1 MRPWRS
7 GSLRTRLAWRMVV
20 MQALVL
26 MAFTGVAAVP
36 IYQFLSED
44 QRFDDDIVDDIAASI
59 HRTRTGSLELLVD
72 DDLREQVAAYPRL
85 WFYAVDAEGRFVE
98 MGDVP
103 EATMFMPSVLAR
115 MTSANIAGETGEETV
130 AIVRRLDTDL
140 GRLWI
145 ITGGGPEIGFDA
157 VFGNP
162 FFVGLLILL
171 TVVTFLAI
179 PPIVRRQLRGV
190 DDVAAEADKI
200 DVDRRG
206 TRLSSAHVPDELHS
220 LVRAVNSALQR
231 LDDGIERRQR
241 FLADAAHELR
251 TPVAILQT
259 RIELLP
265 EGEQRSR
272 LMLDVA
278 RLANLANQL
287 LDLQRLDADLADLEL
302 VNLVDLV
309 AQVTADMAPLAIAMG
324 DDISFD
330 AEVDSVTV
338 AADPASLSRAIVN
351 LLHNAIIHGG
361 RKIAI
366 RVGVGRDGSIRVAD
380 SGPGVAK
387 EHRQAIFEPFNR
399 IVPLDQGAGLGLS
412 LVRDI
417 VERHSGHITVGDA
430 PGGGALFEIRLPLA
444 ATTSQ
449 PPASPPTRMA
459 DRPGPGAPARQ
470 DRSIVSEH
478 RR

>member
-7 GSLRTRLAWRMVV
+7 GSLRTKLAWQMVV

-44 QRFDDDIVDDIAASI
+44 QRFDDDIVDDIADSI
-59 HRTRTGSLELLVD
+59 QRTATGSLELVVGEDL
-72 DDLREQVAAYPRL
+72 LREAADYPGL
-85 WFYAVDAEGRFVE
+85 WFYAVDAEGRSVQ

-103 EATMFMPSVLAR
+103 ALVMPMPPALAR
-115 MTSANIAGETGEETV
+115 MTTANISGQTGEETV
-130 AIVRRLDTDL
+130 AIVRRLDTDI

-145 ITGGGPEIGFDA
+145 ITGGGPEIGFES

-162 FFVGLLILL
+162 FFGGLLALL
-171 TVVTFLAI
+171 TVVSLLVI
-179 PPIVRRQLRGV
+179 PPIVTRQLRGV
-190 DDVAAEADKI
+190 DEVAAEADKI
-200 DVDRRG
+200 NVDMPG
-206 TRLSSAHVPDELHS
+206 VRLSSARVPDELHS
-220 LVRAVNSALQR
+220 LVRAVNAALQR

-265 EGEQRSR
+265 DDHQRSR
-272 LMLDVA
+272 LLLDVA

-287 LDLQRLDADLADLEL
+287 LDLQRLDADQTVFKP

-309 AQVTADMAPLAIAMG
+309 AQVTADMAPLAIAAG
-324 DDISFD
+324 DEISFD

-351 LLHNAIIHGG
+351 LIQNAVMHGG
-361 RKIAI
+361 QKSAI
-366 RVGVGRDGSIRVAD
+366 RVAVGRDGSVRVAD
-380 SGPGVAK
+380 SGPGVAE

-417 VERHSGHITVGDA
+417 VERHNGHITVGDA
-430 PGGGALFEIRLPLA
+430 PGGGALFEIRLPLM
-444 ATTSQ
+444 T
-449 PPASPPTRMA
+449 
-459 DRPGPGAPARQ
+459 
-470 DRSIVSEH
+470 
-478 RR
+478 

>member
-44 QRFDDDIVDDIAASI
+44 QRFDDDIVDDIADSI
-59 HRTRTGSLELLVD
+59 HRTRTGGLELLAD
-72 DDLREQVAAYPRL
+72 DDLLPETAAHPGL
-85 WFYAVDAEGRFVE
+85 WFYAVDAQGRSLQ
-98 MGDVP
+98 MGHVP
-103 EATMFMPSVLAR
+103 DAVMPMPPALAR
-115 MTSANIAGETGEETV
+115 MTSANIAGESGEETI
-130 AIVRRLDTDL
+130 AIVRRVDADV

-171 TVVTFLAI
+171 TVVTLFAI

-190 DDVAAEADKI
+190 DEVAAEADRI

-206 TRLSSAHVPDELHS
+206 VRLSSAHIPDELHS
-220 LVRAVNSALQR
+220 LVRAVNAALQR

-265 EGEQRSR
+265 EGAERSR

-287 LDLQRLDADLADLEL
+287 LDLQRLDADLTAFEPA
-302 VNLVDLV
+302 NLVDLV
-309 AQVTADMAPLAIAMG
+309 AQVTADMAPLAIAAG
-324 DDISFD
+324 DEISFD

-351 LLHNAIIHGG
+351 LIQNAVIHGG
-361 RKIAI
+361 QKGTI
-366 RVGVGRDGSIRVAD
+366 RVGVGRDGSVRVAD
-380 SGPGVAK
+380 SGPGVAQ
-387 EHRQAIFEPFNR
+387 EHRRAIFEPFNR

-417 VERHSGHITVGDA
+417 VERHHGHITVGDA
-430 PGGGALFEIRLPLA
+430 PGGGALFEIKLPLA
-444 ATTSQ
+444 
-449 PPASPPTRMA
+449 
-459 DRPGPGAPARQ
+459 
-470 DRSIVSEH
+470 I
-478 RR
+478 

>member
-1 MRPWRS
+1 MTPWRS
-7 GSLRTRLAWRMVV
+7 SSLRTRLAWRMVV

-44 QRFDDDIVDDIAASI
+44 QRFDDDIVDDIANSI
-59 HRTRTGSLELLVD
+59 HRTQTGSLELLVD
-72 DDLREQVAAYPRL
+72 DDLLQEAAAHPGL
-85 WFYAVDAEGRFVE
+85 WFYAVDAEGRSVQ

-103 EATMFMPSVLAR
+103 DAIMPMPPALVR
-115 MTSANIAGETGEETV
+115 MTSANIAGETGEQTI

-171 TVVTFLAI
+171 TVVTFLVI

-206 TRLSSAHVPDELHS
+206 SRLSSAHVPDELHS
-220 LVRAVNSALQR
+220 LVRAVNAALQR

-265 EGEQRSR
+265 EGQERSR

-287 LDLQRLDADLADLEL
+287 LDLQRLDADLTVFAPL
-302 VNLVDLV
+302 NLVDLV
-309 AQVTADMAPLAIAMG
+309 AQVTADMAPLALAAG
-324 DDISFD
+324 DEISFD
-330 AEVDSVTV
+330 AEMDSVTV

-351 LLHNAIIHGG
+351 LIQNAVIHGG
-361 RKIAI
+361 RNSAI
-366 RVGVGRDGSIRVAD
+366 RVGVGRDGTVRVAD
-380 SGPGVAK
+380 SGPGIAE

-417 VERHSGHITVGDA
+417 VERHNGHITVGDA
-430 PGGGALFEIRLPLA
+430 PGGGALFEIRLPLV
-444 ATTSQ
+444 T
-449 PPASPPTRMA
+449 
-459 DRPGPGAPARQ
+459 
-470 DRSIVSEH
+470 
-478 RR
+478 